1 MANGKP
7 TTQAGEATTVN
18 YGWVKPTVGASVDA
32 WGGYIN
38 TDLDGID
45 STVKSISNSVPAA
58 SSTTPAMDG
67 TAAVGTGTTFA
78 RADHV
83 HPSDTTKYNTSNPS
97 GYQTAAQVTTSLGPY
112 ALIASPTFTGTPAAP
127 TASPGTNTTQLATTA
142 FVAAAATGGGVV
154 NPNRLDNGDMWVD
167 QHNNGASVALPA
179 SGGVYCPDRW
189 LTYNIALAKLTV
201 GQNYSVATK
210 APGFQYF
217 LGVQVTGTG
226 AAPVAAAANVTQQGI
241 EFDTFSDFAWGTAN
255 AQPATLSF
263 WVNSSLTGNF
273 SLALQGTVTP
283 FRVFITTYNIP
294 TANTWTKIV
303 VPIPA
308 DTTVSSTNWTGAGNA
323 LGLAVIFDLGSG
335 ANSQTSTNLGAWQ
348 NSATVF
354 VASGSVKLVATSN
367 AKWAITGVKLE
378 LGSAATAYPTEDLA
392 RKLARCQRYFQIFG
406 NTMLA
411 NGYATAGVGVFSTL
425 SLLVCMRAVPTV
437 IYSTIVY
444 GNASALQLNN
454 ITLNAITSQCQVTAT
469 SIGYATAVALISAEI

>member
-67 TAAVGTGTTFA
+67 TAAVGTGTTYA

-83 HPSDTTKYNTSNPS
+83 HPVDTSRYAATNPN
-97 GYQTAAQVTTSLGPY
+97 GYQTAAQVTASLGPY
-112 ALIASPTFTGTPAAP
+112 ALIASPVFTGVPAAP
-127 TASPGTNTTQLATTA
+127 TPSPGTNTTQLATTA
-142 FVAAAATGGGVV
+142 FVTAATAGSVNV
-154 NPNRLDNGDMWVD
+154 NPNRIDNGDMWVD
-167 QHNNGASVALPA
+167 QHNSGASIAM
-179 SGGVYCPDRW
+179 STGGSYCPDRW
-189 LTYNIALAKLTV
+189 ASINSLAKFTI

-217 LGVQVTGTG
+217 AGVQTTGTG
-226 AAPVAAAANVTQQGI
+226 AAPAAADVSYFYQTI
-241 EFDTFSDFAWGTAN
+241 EYDTFGDFGWGTAN

-273 SLALQGTVTP
+273 SISLQGHATP
-283 FRVFITTYNIP
+283 YRAFITTYNIP

-323 LGLAVIFDLGSG
+323 SGLSVLFDLGSG
-335 ANSQTSTNLGAWQ
+335 ANVQTSTGLGAWQ
-348 NSATVF
+348 NTTTAT
-354 VASGSVKLVATSN
+354 VASGAVKLVATSN
-367 AKWAITGVKLE
+367 AKFAVTGVKLE
-378 LGSAATAYPTEDLA
+378 LGSVATPWLHEDLA
-392 RKLARCQRYFQIFG
+392 RSLARCQRYYQSFTGLQVASYSPG
-406 NTMLA
+406 AGGVTT
-411 NGYATAGVGVFSTL
+411 ATITYPP
-425 SLLVCMRAVPTV
+425 MRATPTATPTGQS
-437 IYSTIVY
+437 YN
-444 GNASALQLNN
+444 NASALFVSPAAP
-454 ITLNAITSQCQVTAT
+454 TNAQTGVTAAA
-469 SIGYATAVALISAEI
+469 GGGVFCGFNLALSAEI